1 MTDNEQDLMI
11 DTITRQT
18 LVQLVGWQPVRTRDD
33 RMAGAVVAPDGDIV
47 RLIDHTLLKP
57 DATEAHIHALCDEA
71 RTYGFA
77 TVCVNAYWVRL
88 CATVLRGSAVGVTTV
103 VGFPLGA
110 TTTEVKV
117 FEAQQAIVNG
127 ATEVDMV
134 MNIGALKGG
143 DMAAVARDVA
153 AVAAAC
159 HAQGAALK
167 VILETGLLTDA
178 EKIAGCA
185 VCLAAG
191 ADFVKTSTGFGPS
204 GATPYDVALM
214 RAAVGQAAG
223 VKAAGGIRS
232 LVDARRMVEAGAS
245 RLGASA
251 GVKIV
256 QELQGVAPASSTPEK
271 Y

>member
-1 MTDNEQDLMI
+1 MSDNEQRQLI
-11 DTITRQT
+11 DTITEAT
-18 LVQLVGWQPVRTRDD
+18 LAQLGQLRPARTREDH
-33 RMAGAVVAPDGDIV
+33 VVGTTVDSRADV
-47 RLIDHTLLKP
+47 ARLIDHTLLTP
-57 DATEAHIHALCDEA
+57 EATEEQIRALCEEG
-71 RTYGFA
+71 RERHFA

-88 CATVLRGSAVGVTTV
+88 CATLLQGSGVGVTTV
-103 VGFPLGA
+103 AGFPLGV
-110 TTTEVKV
+110 TTTETKV

-127 ATEVDMV
+127 ATEIDMV
-134 MNIGALKGG
+134 LNVGALKSG
-143 DMAAVARDVA
+143 DVAGAARDVA

-159 HAQGAALK
+159 HAQGAMLK

-178 EKIAGCA
+178 EKIAACA
-185 VCLAAG
+185 LCLAAD

-223 VKAAGGIRS
+223 VKAAGGIRT
-232 LVDARRMVEAGAS
+232 LADARKMIEAGAS

-256 QELQGVAPASSTPEK
+256 QELQGEIG
-271 Y
+271 